1 MAALTLDID
10 DRLAADAAAVFGAS
24 GLGLPEAVTLFF
36 RRAAEERRVPLA
48 DPDPFYSKEN
58 MAWLM
63 RAMRDRERG
72 VNFHEHELVDL
83 PDEEAVAR

>member
-10 DRLAADAAAVFGAS
+10 ERLAADATAVFGAS
-24 GLGLPEAVTLFF
+24 GLGLPEAVALFF

-48 DPDPFYSKEN
+48 DPDPFYSERN
-58 MAWLM
+58 MAWLLKA
-63 RAMRDRERG
+63 RRDFDRG
-72 VNFHEHELVDL
+72 VNVHEHELVDL